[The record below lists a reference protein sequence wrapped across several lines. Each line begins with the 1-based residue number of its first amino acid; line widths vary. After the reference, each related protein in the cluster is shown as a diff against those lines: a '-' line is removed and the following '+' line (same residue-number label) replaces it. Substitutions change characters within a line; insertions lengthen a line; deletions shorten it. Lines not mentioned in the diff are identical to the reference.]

1 MRISSTS
8 LRIRLLVLILVPLLI
23 VAILAIYW
31 RIVEARKTAEDIF
44 DRQLVMLCLAVS
56 RDVAHSGG
64 DTLSTTTQKLFEQA
78 TAGSVYYLFMV
89 PMAVLLQVTHLH
101 Q

>member
-56 RDVAHSGG
+56 
-64 DTLSTTTQKLFEQA
+64 
-78 TAGSVYYLFMV
+78 
-89 PMAVLLQVTHLH
+89 
-101 Q
+101 